1 MTDTE
6 LVLTGGERLR
16 VEGDAKRVE
25 SAIVSA
31 ARGSILE
38 LAWLT
43 ESGTRRR
50 VGINPDRVLMIRAL
64 DDVEGQSHADLVT
77 VPASGLAGDDLDA
90 GRSGGRGD
98 LDGTEPGED

>member
-6 LVLTGGERLR
+6 IVLTGGEHLR

-25 SAIVSA
+25 TTIVSA

-43 ESGTRRR
+43 EARTRRA
-50 VGINPDRVLMIRAL
+50 VGLNPDHVLMIRAL
-64 DDVEGQSHADLVT
+64 DDGDDPRHADFAAAPGTEL
-77 VPASGLAGDDLDA
+77 PGEALD
-90 GRSGGRGD
+90 GVRSGGRGD
-98 LDGTEPGED
+98 LDGAEPG